1 MDSPVLSISTIALV
15 AIILGAVIDSFFK
28 KLSKRANKTL
38 VALLQIAFLA
48 HITTAMYYYVPNWFT
63 KYCCSTFSGM
73 LAPSLFF
80 GLQSNIFNTI
90 KTWSA

>member
-1 MDSPVLSISTIALV
+1 M
-15 AIILGAVIDSFFK
+15 
-28 KLSKRANKTL
+28 

-48 HITTAMYYYVPNWFT
+48 YVTTAMYYYVPNWFT

-80 GLQSNIFNTI
+80 GVQSNIFNTI
-90 KTWSA
+90 KIWSS